1 MHSDRYAILTEPK
14 STDRVSR
21 KAGLDES
28 PGSSNVVWNKT
39 AVMSPTVDQPDR
51 QQTVVTAK
59 GPNLAVL
66 SLNRGLQAVLVS
78 EEVAAIGRAVA
89 QIVRGDGWQEAKA
102 SAVMVEAVIGWL
114 GRDVVTPIG
123 FYANGTGPVEA
134 LAKVGSYYITGRG
147 VDHEDDLIIHCCE
160 RHRGARFSQSR
171 TEELDLSAPNSRFAM
186 GTPLAQR
193 AADRL
198 AVLLAEEMDPEIAR
212 VVLGA

>member
-1 MHSDRYAILTEPK
+1 
-14 STDRVSR
+14 
-21 KAGLDES
+21 
-28 PGSSNVVWNKT
+28 
-39 AVMSPTVDQPDR
+39 MSATVDQPDR

-59 GPNLAVL
+59 GQNLAVL

-78 EEVAAIGRAVA
+78 EEAAGIGRAIA
-89 QIVRGDGWQEAKA
+89 QIVRGDGWQEAKS

-123 FYANGTGPVEA
+123 FYSNGTGPVEA
-134 LAKVGSYYITGRG
+134 LAKVGNYYITGRG
-147 VDHEDDLIIHCCE
+147 IDHEDDLIIHCCE

-171 TEELDLSAPNSRFAM
+171 TEELDLSAPNSRFTM

-198 AVLLAEEMDPEIAR
+198 AVLLAEELDPEIAR
-212 VVLGA
+212 VVLGS